1 MPADSNPTE
10 FEDAS
15 PVAGTSTPSQSVSN
29 RSERLRSA
37 ENPLLTFM
45 GGIIALLMSAML
57 VYNFS
62 QIMRLDQ
69 KTDRLEDRMD
79 IGFDRVDARFVQI
92 EAEFDARFD
101 ELEAKFDARFDQVDA
116 KFDQIDAKFD
126 RIDARLDELDRKLT
140 ALIAAL
146 NATAQV
152 EAAMDGELID
162 PG

>member
-69 KTDRLEDRMD
+69 RIDRLEHRMD
-79 IGFDRVDARFVQI
+79 VGFDRIDARFVQV
-92 EAEFDARFD
+92 EAE
-101 ELEAKFDARFDQVDA
+101 FDARFDQVDA
-116 KFDQIDAKFD
+116 RFDQVDAKFD

>member
-69 KTDRLEDRMD
+69 RIDRLEHRMD
-79 IGFDRVDARFVQI
+79 VGFDRVDARFDQI
-92 EAEFDARFD
+92 EAEFDARFVQV
-101 ELEAKFDARFDQVDA
+101 DARFDRIDA
-116 KFDQIDAKFD
+116 KFDQVDAKFD
-126 RIDARLDELDRKLT
+126 RIDARLAELDRKLT